1 MISDGFIKQNT
12 DNHTI
17 NSALFLPKWW
27 FVGMTESPTK
37 SYLFENHCFTTV
49 ILKVFPLRTR
59 KAKNNF

>member
-1 MISDGFIKQNT
+1 MKST

-17 NSALFLPKWW
+17 NSALFLPIWR
-27 FVGMTESPTK
+27 FVGMTESSTRP
-37 SYLFENHCFTTV
+37 YVIENHCFTTV